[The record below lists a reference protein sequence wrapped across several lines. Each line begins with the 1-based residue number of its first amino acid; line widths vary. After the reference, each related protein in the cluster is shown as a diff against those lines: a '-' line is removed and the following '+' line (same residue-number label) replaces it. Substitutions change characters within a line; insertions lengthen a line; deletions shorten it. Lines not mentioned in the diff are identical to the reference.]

1 MVNSPDSQGH
11 SMRPAPAEPRLST
24 ADDAGLAIVVCLIA
38 AASVG
43 GLSLVVIEIVELLR
57 QFDFQFYWNTPSL
70 SPSFLPHF
78 P

>member
-11 SMRPAPAEPRLST
+11 SMQPAPTEPGLST
-24 ADDAGLAIVVCLIA
+24 ADDAGLAIIVGMLA

-43 GLSLVVIEIVELLR
+43 GLSLVAIEIVELLR
-57 QFDFQFYWNTPSL
+57 QLDFQFYWNTPSL
-70 SPSFLPHF
+70 FPSFLPHF